1 MAPDHV
7 EDPTALD
14 DETVLRAPMIV
25 APPAGPDL
33 DDTILTTG
41 RPAPA
46 APAPVPSPVPA
57 VLVPAGA
64 PTPRGAPRVRMPDGG
79 VMEIDGGTVYVGRSP
94 TLPRVP
100 ASGIPQLVAV
110 PSPRREVSSTHLA
123 ISVVGGALVVRDMLS
138 TNGTVV
144 KAPGVPARTLLR
156 GESSVVTAG
165 THLDL
170 GDGNVIEVLA

>member
-1 MAPDHV
+1 M
-7 EDPTALD
+7 L
-14 DETVLRAPMIV
+14 
-25 APPAGPDL
+25 
-33 DDTILTTG
+33 
-41 RPAPA
+41 APA
-46 APAPVPSPVPA
+46 EAPA
-57 VLVPAGA
+57 
-64 PTPRGAPRVRMPDGG
+64 PRGAPRVRMPDGG
-79 VMEIDGGTVYVGRSP
+79 VVEIEGGTVYVGRSP

-123 ISVVGGALVVRDMLS
+123 LSAVGGTVVVRDMLS

-156 GESSVVTAG
+156 GESSVITAG

-170 GDGNVIEVLA
+170 GDGNVIEVLG